1 MNKRKV
7 GTAHE
12 AQAIRFL
19 QNKGYTVLERNFR
32 CKVGEIDLVALDGEY
47 LVFIEVK
54 FRKTSGSGYP
64 EEAVGAAKQR
74 KISRTAEY
82 YCMTRGISPDAGI
95 RFDVIA
101 IDGGQIRCYKN
112 AFPYYGY

>member
-7 GTAHE
+7 GTAYE
-12 AQAIRFL
+12 AQAVRFL
-19 QNKGYTVLERNFR
+19 QEEGYTVLERNFR
-32 CKVGEIDLVALDGEY
+32 SRVGEIDIIALDGEY

-54 FRKTSGSGYP
+54 YRKTAGSGYP

-74 KISRTAEY
+74 RISRAAEY
-82 YCMTRGISPDAGI
+82 YCMIRGISPDAGI

-101 IDGGQIRCYKN
+101 IDGGQIRCFKN
-112 AFPYYGY
+112 AFPYCGY